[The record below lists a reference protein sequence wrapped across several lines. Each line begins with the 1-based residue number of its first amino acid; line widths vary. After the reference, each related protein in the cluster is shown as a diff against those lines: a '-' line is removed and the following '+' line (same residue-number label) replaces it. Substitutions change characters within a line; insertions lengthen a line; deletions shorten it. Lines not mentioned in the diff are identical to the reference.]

1 MKVLTTISGLILL
14 FTINFTF
21 SQNKI
26 ETYKDS
32 VKSLLYNNP
41 TKAKYYCHKLLKYA
55 KANDLVV
62 EEAKSYCFLAD
73 LSGALAQKDS
83 AFYYFDKAIQKA
95 NSNDNERLEMVFKI
109 NKANYLFNEF
119 DFQEALTLYEECTIL
134 SKKLNDISAYNYI
147 SIKKGSIAYELE
159 RYQEALKI
167 YKENLSKKGFDN
179 VSKLDIKLGLVK
191 TYINLNKQDSAYVF
205 IKSGI
210 AESQKNNLKEHEIH
224 FLAQLGLIYIDKKEF
239 SKAKFTF
246 DKALVIAQKIES
258 KNLITEI
265 NIRISKLY
273 SLQKDYNKAIT
284 LLKSIIKDESHSN
297 IPAENL
303 SEIYYLLAENYKS
316 IENYSESNFYY
327 GQFIEKSKKIGEK
340 KIEAIDHLHKIDINE
355 SKERETEQE
364 NQKWILLGSTSFLIL
379 LFIGFYIKRRKE
391 GIQNQVKFEEL
402 LLKIQNFE
410 NQNTKSSDEIQQ
422 NSTLINT
429 DESTK
434 PSELEE
440 EFESELIQNSIVTI
454 NTANDEALH
463 DEIHDETLHEDN
475 SGDIGDIEETNN
487 TNFIIK
493 DATRTE
499 ILDKLIKLE
508 EKRLFLKQDFTLHNV
523 AKRLKTNTAY
533 LSKIV
538 NSELDKNFSSYV
550 NELRINYIVIELKN
564 NAKLRSYS
572 INAIAEEI
580 GYKSP
585 ESFTKYFKIATG
597 ISPSIYIKKI
607 NQMKES
613 ENS

>member
-1 MKVLTTISGLILL
+1 MNVLNKMCSLILF

-21 SQNKI
+21 SQSKI

-32 VKSLLYNNP
+32 VQSLLYNNP
-41 TKAKYYCHKLLKYA
+41 SKAKYYCYKLLKYA

-62 EEAKSYCFLAD
+62 EEAKTYCFLAD
-73 LSGALAQKDS
+73 LSGALTQKDS

-95 NSNDNERLEMVFKI
+95 NAIDNEKLEMVFKI

-119 DFQEALTLYEECTIL
+119 DFQEALTLYEECVIL
-134 SKKLNDISAYNYI
+134 SKKLNDINAYNYI

-210 AESQKNNLKEHEIH
+210 EESRKSNLKEHEIH
-224 FLAQLGLIYIDKKEF
+224 FLAQLGLIYIDKKDF
-239 SKAKFTF
+239 QNAKITF
-246 DKALVIAQKIES
+246 EKALIIAQEIES
-258 KNLITEI
+258 NNLITEI

-273 SLQKDYNKAIT
+273 SLQKDYDKAIT
-284 LLKSIIKDESHSN
+284 LLQSIIKDKTKKD
-297 IPAENL
+297 IPAESL
-303 SEIYYLLAENYKS
+303 SEIYYLLAENYKF
-316 IENYSESNFYY
+316 IENYSESNYYY

-340 KIEAIDHLHKIDINE
+340 RIEAIDHLHKIDISE
-355 SKERETEQE
+355 SKERETEQK
-364 NQKWILLGSTSFLIL
+364 NQKWILLGVTSFLIL

-410 NQNTKSSDEIQQ
+410 NQNTKAINEIQHNNTAI
-422 NSTLINT
+422 NSNERT
-429 DESTK
+429 ESEAFEE
-434 PSELEE
+434 ELET
-440 EFESELIQNSIVTI
+440 ELISNSIVTI
-454 NTANDEALH
+454 DDSVNDEVTA
-463 DEIHDETLHEDN
+463 ENIETN
-475 SGDIGDIEETNN
+475 IEEAINN
-487 TNFIIK
+487 NFIIK
-493 DATRTE
+493 DTTRTE

-508 EKRLFLKQDFTLHNV
+508 EKKLFLRQDFTLHNV

-550 NELRINYIVIELKN
+550 NELRINYIIIELKN

-585 ESFTKYFKIATG
+585 ESFTKYFKVATG

-607 NQMKES
+607 NQMKEI

>member
-1 MKVLTTISGLILL
+1 MCSLILF

-21 SQNKI
+21 SQSKI

-32 VKSLLYNNP
+32 VQSLLYNNP
-41 TKAKYYCHKLLKYA
+41 SKAKYYCYKLLKYA

-62 EEAKSYCFLAD
+62 EEAKTYCFLAD
-73 LSGALAQKDS
+73 LSGALTQKDS

-95 NSNDNERLEMVFKI
+95 NAIDNEKLEMVFKI

-119 DFQEALTLYEECTIL
+119 DFQEALTLYEECVIL
-134 SKKLNDISAYNYI
+134 SKKLNDINAYNYI

-210 AESQKNNLKEHEIH
+210 EESRKSNLKEHEIH
-224 FLAQLGLIYIDKKEF
+224 FLAQLGLIYIDKKDF
-239 SKAKFTF
+239 QNAKITF
-246 DKALVIAQKIES
+246 EKALIIAQEIES
-258 KNLITEI
+258 NNLITEI

-273 SLQKDYNKAIT
+273 SLQKDYDKAIT
-284 LLKSIIKDESHSN
+284 LLQSIIKDKTKKD
-297 IPAENL
+297 IPAESL
-303 SEIYYLLAENYKS
+303 SEIYYLLAENYKF
-316 IENYSESNFYY
+316 IENYSESNYYY

-340 KIEAIDHLHKIDINE
+340 RIEAIDHLHKIDISE
-355 SKERETEQE
+355 SKERETEQK
-364 NQKWILLGSTSFLIL
+364 NQKWILLGVTSFLIL

-410 NQNTKSSDEIQQ
+410 NQNTKAINEIQHNNTAI
-422 NSTLINT
+422 NSNERT
-429 DESTK
+429 ESEAFEE
-434 PSELEE
+434 ELET
-440 EFESELIQNSIVTI
+440 ELISNSIVTI
-454 NTANDEALH
+454 DDSVNDEVTA
-463 DEIHDETLHEDN
+463 ENIETN
-475 SGDIGDIEETNN
+475 IEEAINN
-487 TNFIIK
+487 NFIIK
-493 DATRTE
+493 DTTRTE

-508 EKRLFLKQDFTLHNV
+508 EKKLFLRQDFTLHNV

-550 NELRINYIVIELKN
+550 NELRINYIIIELKN

-585 ESFTKYFKIATG
+585 ESFTKYFKVATG

-607 NQMKES
+607 NQMKEI

>member
-1 MKVLTTISGLILL
+1 MNVISKIYTLVVL

-41 TKAKYYCHKLLKYA
+41 TKAKYYCHKVLKYA

-73 LSGALAQKDS
+73 LSGALTQKDS

-95 NSNDNERLEMVFKI
+95 DAIDNQKLEMVFKI

-119 DFQEALTLYEECTIL
+119 DFQEALTLYEECVTL
-134 SKKLNDISAYNYI
+134 SKKLNDTDAYNYI

-167 YKENLSKKGFDN
+167 YKENLSKKGFNN

-210 AESQKNNLKEHEIH
+210 EESRKNHLKEHEIH
-224 FLAQLGLIYIDKKEF
+224 FLEQLGLIYIDKKDF
-239 SKAKFTF
+239 SNAKITF
-246 DKALVIAQKIES
+246 ENALKIAEEIDS
-258 KNLITEI
+258 NNLITEI

-273 SLQKDYNKAIT
+273 SLQKEYDKAID
-284 LLKSIIKDESHSN
+284 LLKSIIKNEAPSN
-297 IPAENL
+297 IPVEKL

-316 IENYSESNFYY
+316 IENYSESNYY
-327 GQFIEKSKKIGEK
+327 YSQFIDKSKKIGEK
-340 KIEAIDHLHKIDINE
+340 RIEAIDHLHKIDINE
-355 SKERETEQE
+355 SKERETEQK
-364 NQKWILLGSTSFLIL
+364 NQKWILLGITGFLIL
-379 LFIGFYIKRRKE
+379 LFIGFFIKRRKE
-391 GIQNQVKFEEL
+391 SIQNQVKFEEL

-410 NQNTKSSDEIQQ
+410 NQKSSEETAVTAHNAETVDTFI
-422 NSTLINT
+422 
-429 DESTK
+429 DK
-434 PSELEE
+434 KDE
-440 EFESELIQNSIVTI
+440 EFETELISNSIVTI
-454 NTANDEALH
+454 NSPSDGSSTE
-463 DEIHDETLHEDN
+463 EDHIDA
-475 SGDIGDIEETNN
+475 DIESENIDIEETANS
-487 TNFIIK
+487 NFIIK
-493 DATRTE
+493 DETRTE

-508 EKRLFLKQDFTLHNV
+508 EKKLFLRQDFTLHNV

-550 NELRINYIVIELKN
+550 NELRINFIIIELKN
-564 NAKLRSYS
+564 NVKLRSYS

-607 NQMKES
+607 NQMKEN
-613 ENS
+613 ENK

>member
-1 MKVLTTISGLILL
+1 MCSLILF

-21 SQNKI
+21 SQSKI

-32 VKSLLYNNP
+32 VQSLLYNNP
-41 TKAKYYCHKLLKYA
+41 SKAKYYCYKLLKYA

-62 EEAKSYCFLAD
+62 EEAKTYCFLAD
-73 LSGALAQKDS
+73 LSGALTQKDS

-95 NSNDNERLEMVFKI
+95 NAIDNEKLEMVFKI

-119 DFQEALTLYEECTIL
+119 DFQEALTLYEECVIL
-134 SKKLNDISAYNYI
+134 SKKLNDINAYNYI

-210 AESQKNNLKEHEIH
+210 EESRKSNLKEHEIH
-224 FLAQLGLIYIDKKEF
+224 FLAQLGLIYIDKKDF
-239 SKAKFTF
+239 QNAKITLE
-246 DKALVIAQKIES
+246 KALIIAQEIES
-258 KNLITEI
+258 NNLITEI

-273 SLQKDYNKAIT
+273 SLQKDYDKAIT
-284 LLKSIIKDESHSN
+284 LLQSIIKDKTKKD
-297 IPAENL
+297 IPAESL
-303 SEIYYLLAENYKS
+303 SEIYYLLAENYKF
-316 IENYSESNFYY
+316 IENYSESNYYY

-340 KIEAIDHLHKIDINE
+340 RIEAIDHLHKIDISE
-355 SKERETEQE
+355 SKERETEQK
-364 NQKWILLGSTSFLIL
+364 NQKWILLGVTSFLIL

-410 NQNTKSSDEIQQ
+410 NQNTKAINEIQHNNTAI
-422 NSTLINT
+422 NSN
-429 DESTK
+429 ERTK
-434 PSELEE
+434 SEAFEEELET
-440 EFESELIQNSIVTI
+440 ELISNSIVTI
-454 NTANDEALH
+454 DDSVNDEVTA
-463 DEIHDETLHEDN
+463 ENIETN
-475 SGDIGDIEETNN
+475 IEEAINN
-487 TNFIIK
+487 NFIIK
-493 DATRTE
+493 DTTRTE

-508 EKRLFLKQDFTLHNV
+508 EKKLFLRQDFTLHNV

-550 NELRINYIVIELKN
+550 NELRINYIIIELKN

-585 ESFTKYFKIATG
+585 ESFTKYFKVATG

-607 NQMKES
+607 NQMKEI

>member
-1 MKVLTTISGLILL
+1 MNMNVLNKMCSLILF

-21 SQNKI
+21 SQSKI

-32 VKSLLYNNP
+32 VQSLLYNNP
-41 TKAKYYCHKLLKYA
+41 SKAKYYCYKLLKYA

-62 EEAKSYCFLAD
+62 EEAKTYCFLAD
-73 LSGALAQKDS
+73 LSGALTQKDS

-95 NSNDNERLEMVFKI
+95 NAIDNEKLEMVFKI

-119 DFQEALTLYEECTIL
+119 DFQEALTLYEECVIL
-134 SKKLNDISAYNYI
+134 SKKLNDINAYNYI

-210 AESQKNNLKEHEIH
+210 EESRKSNLKEHEIH
-224 FLAQLGLIYIDKKEF
+224 FLAQLGLIYIDKKDF
-239 SKAKFTF
+239 QNAKITF
-246 DKALVIAQKIES
+246 EKALIIAQEIES
-258 KNLITEI
+258 NNLITEI

-284 LLKSIIKDESHSN
+284 LLQSIIKDKTKKD
-297 IPAENL
+297 IPAESL
-303 SEIYYLLAENYKS
+303 SEIYYLLAENYKF
-316 IENYSESNFYY
+316 IENYSESNYYY

-340 KIEAIDHLHKIDINE
+340 RIEAIDHLHKIDISE
-355 SKERETEQE
+355 SKERETEQK
-364 NQKWILLGSTSFLIL
+364 NQKWILLGVTSFLIL

-410 NQNTKSSDEIQQ
+410 NQNTKAINEIQHNNTAI
-422 NSTLINT
+422 NSNERT
-429 DESTK
+429 ESEAFEE
-434 PSELEE
+434 ELET
-440 EFESELIQNSIVTI
+440 ELISNSIVTI
-454 NTANDEALH
+454 DDSVNDEVTA
-463 DEIHDETLHEDN
+463 ENIETN
-475 SGDIGDIEETNN
+475 IEEAINN
-487 TNFIIK
+487 NFIIK
-493 DATRTE
+493 DTTRTE

-508 EKRLFLKQDFTLHNV
+508 EKKLFLRQDFTLHNV

-550 NELRINYIVIELKN
+550 NELRINYIIIELKN

-585 ESFTKYFKIATG
+585 ESFTKYFKVATG

-607 NQMKES
+607 NQMKEI

>member
-1 MKVLTTISGLILL
+1 MNVISKIYTLVVL

-41 TKAKYYCHKLLKYA
+41 TKAKYYCHKVLKYA

-73 LSGALAQKDS
+73 LSGALTQKDS

-95 NSNDNERLEMVFKI
+95 DAIDNQKLEMVFKI

-119 DFQEALTLYEECTIL
+119 DFQEALTLYEECVTL
-134 SKKLNDISAYNYI
+134 SKKLNDTDAYNYI

-167 YKENLSKKGFDN
+167 YKENLSKKGFNN

-210 AESQKNNLKEHEIH
+210 EESRKNHLKEHEIH
-224 FLAQLGLIYIDKKEF
+224 FLEQLGLIYIDKKDF
-239 SKAKFTF
+239 SNAKITF
-246 DKALVIAQKIES
+246 ENALKIAEEIDS
-258 KNLITEI
+258 NNLITEI

-273 SLQKDYNKAIT
+273 SLQKEYDKAID
-284 LLKSIIKDESHSN
+284 LLKSIIKNEAPSN
-297 IPAENL
+297 IPVEKL

-316 IENYSESNFYY
+316 IENYSESNYY
-327 GQFIEKSKKIGEK
+327 YSQFIDKSKKIGEK
-340 KIEAIDHLHKIDINE
+340 RIEAIDHLHKIDINE
-355 SKERETEQE
+355 SKERETEQK
-364 NQKWILLGSTSFLIL
+364 NQKWILLGITGFLIL
-379 LFIGFYIKRRKE
+379 LFIGFFIKRRKE
-391 GIQNQVKFEEL
+391 SIQNQVKFEEL

-410 NQNTKSSDEIQQ
+410 NQKF
-422 NSTLINT
+422 
-429 DESTK
+429 
-434 PSELEE
+434 SEETAVTAHNAETVDTFIDKKDE
-440 EFESELIQNSIVTI
+440 EFETELISNSIVTI
-454 NTANDEALH
+454 NSPSDGSSTE
-463 DEIHDETLHEDN
+463 EDHIDA
-475 SGDIGDIEETNN
+475 DIESENIDIEETANS
-487 TNFIIK
+487 NFIIK
-493 DATRTE
+493 DETRTE

-508 EKRLFLKQDFTLHNV
+508 EKKLFLRQDFTLHNV

-550 NELRINYIVIELKN
+550 NELRINFIIIELKN
-564 NAKLRSYS
+564 NVKLRSYS

-607 NQMKES
+607 NQMKEN
-613 ENS
+613 ENK

>member
-1 MKVLTTISGLILL
+1 MNMNALNKMCSLILF

-21 SQNKI
+21 SQSKI

-32 VKSLLYNNP
+32 VQSLIYNNP
-41 TKAKYYCHKLLKYA
+41 SKAKYYCYKLLKYA

-62 EEAKSYCFLAD
+62 EEAKTYCFLAD
-73 LSGALAQKDS
+73 LSGALTQKDS

-95 NSNDNERLEMVFKI
+95 NAIDNEKLEMVFKI

-119 DFQEALTLYEECTIL
+119 DFQEALTLYEECVIL
-134 SKKLNDISAYNYI
+134 SKKLNDINAYNYI

-210 AESQKNNLKEHEIH
+210 EESRKSNLKEHEIH
-224 FLAQLGLIYIDKKEF
+224 FLAQLGLIYIDKKDF
-239 SKAKFTF
+239 QNAKITF
-246 DKALVIAQKIES
+246 EKALIIAQEIES
-258 KNLITEI
+258 NNLITEI

-273 SLQKDYNKAIT
+273 SLQKDYDKAIT
-284 LLKSIIKDESHSN
+284 LLQSIIKDETKKD
-297 IPAENL
+297 IPAESL
-303 SEIYYLLAENYKS
+303 SEIYYLLAENYKF
-316 IENYSESNFYY
+316 IENYSESNYYY

-340 KIEAIDHLHKIDINE
+340 RIEAIDHLHKIDITE
-355 SKERETEQE
+355 SLERETEQK
-364 NQKWILLGSTSFLIL
+364 NQKWILLGVTSFLLL
-379 LFIGFYIKRRKE
+379 LFIGFFIRRRKE

-410 NQNTKSSDEIQQ
+410 NQNAKATNEIQHNNTAI
-422 NSTLINT
+422 NSNERT
-429 DESTK
+429 ES
-434 PSELEE
+434 EAFEE
-440 EFESELIQNSIVTI
+440 ESETELISNSIVTI
-454 NTANDEALH
+454 DDSVNDEVIA
-463 DEIHDETLHEDN
+463 ENIETN
-475 SGDIGDIEETNN
+475 IEEAINN
-487 TNFIIK
+487 NFIIK
-493 DATRTE
+493 DTTRAE

-508 EKRLFLKQDFTLHNV
+508 EKKLFLRQDFTLHNV

-550 NELRINYIVIELKN
+550 NELRINYIIIELKN

-585 ESFTKYFKIATG
+585 ESFTKYFKVATG

>member
-1 MKVLTTISGLILL
+1 MNVLNKMCSLILF

-21 SQNKI
+21 SQSKI

-32 VKSLLYNNP
+32 VQSLLYNNP
-41 TKAKYYCHKLLKYA
+41 SKAKYYCYKLLKYA

-62 EEAKSYCFLAD
+62 EEAKTYCFLAD
-73 LSGALAQKDS
+73 LSGALTQKDS

-95 NSNDNERLEMVFKI
+95 NAIDNEKLEMVFKI

-119 DFQEALTLYEECTIL
+119 DFQEALTLYEECVIL
-134 SKKLNDISAYNYI
+134 SKKLNDINAYNYI

-210 AESQKNNLKEHEIH
+210 EESRKSNLKEHEIH
-224 FLAQLGLIYIDKKEF
+224 FLAQLGLIYIDKKDF
-239 SKAKFTF
+239 QNAKITF
-246 DKALVIAQKIES
+246 EKALIIAQEIES
-258 KNLITEI
+258 NNLITEI

-273 SLQKDYNKAIT
+273 SLQKDYDKAIT
-284 LLKSIIKDESHSN
+284 LLQSIIKDKTKKD
-297 IPAENL
+297 IPAESL
-303 SEIYYLLAENYKS
+303 SEIYYLLAENYKF
-316 IENYSESNFYY
+316 IENYSESNYYY

-340 KIEAIDHLHKIDINE
+340 RIEAIDHLHKIDISE
-355 SKERETEQE
+355 SKERETEQK
-364 NQKWILLGSTSFLIL
+364 NQKWILLGVTSFLIL

-410 NQNTKSSDEIQQ
+410 NQNTKAINEIQHNNTAI
-422 NSTLINT
+422 NSNERN
-429 DESTK
+429 ESK
-434 PSELEE
+434 AFEEELET
-440 EFESELIQNSIVTI
+440 ELISNSIVTI
-454 NTANDEALH
+454 DDSVNDEVTA
-463 DEIHDETLHEDN
+463 ENIETN
-475 SGDIGDIEETNN
+475 IEEAINN
-487 TNFIIK
+487 NFIIK
-493 DATRTE
+493 DTTRTE

-508 EKRLFLKQDFTLHNV
+508 EKKLFLRQDFTLHNV

-550 NELRINYIVIELKN
+550 NELRINYIIIELKN

-585 ESFTKYFKIATG
+585 ESFTKYFKVATG

-607 NQMKES
+607 NQMKEI

>member
-1 MKVLTTISGLILL
+1 MNVISKIYTLVVL

-41 TKAKYYCHKLLKYA
+41 TKAKYYCHKVLKYA

-73 LSGALAQKDS
+73 LSGALTQKDS

-95 NSNDNERLEMVFKI
+95 DAIDNQKLEMVFKI

-119 DFQEALTLYEECTIL
+119 DFQEALTLYEECVTL
-134 SKKLNDISAYNYI
+134 SKKLNDTDAYNYI

-167 YKENLSKKGFDN
+167 YKENLSKKGFNN

-210 AESQKNNLKEHEIH
+210 EESRKNHLKEHEIH
-224 FLAQLGLIYIDKKEF
+224 FLEQLGLIYIDKKDF
-239 SKAKFTF
+239 SNAKITF
-246 DKALVIAQKIES
+246 ENALKIAEEIDS
-258 KNLITEI
+258 NNLITEI

-273 SLQKDYNKAIT
+273 SLQKEYDKAID
-284 LLKSIIKDESHSN
+284 LLKSIIKNEAPSN
-297 IPAENL
+297 IPVEKL

-316 IENYSESNFYY
+316 IENYSESNYY
-327 GQFIEKSKKIGEK
+327 YSQFIDKSKKIGEK
-340 KIEAIDHLHKIDINE
+340 RIEAIDHLHKIDINE
-355 SKERETEQE
+355 SKERETEQK
-364 NQKWILLGSTSFLIL
+364 NQKWILLGITGFLIL
-379 LFIGFYIKRRKE
+379 LFIGFFIKRRKE
-391 GIQNQVKFEEL
+391 SIQNQVKFEEL

-410 NQNTKSSDEIQQ
+410 NQKF
-422 NSTLINT
+422 
-429 DESTK
+429 
-434 PSELEE
+434 SEEKAVTAHNAETVDTFIDKKDE
-440 EFESELIQNSIVTI
+440 EFETELISNSIVTI
-454 NTANDEALH
+454 NSPSDGSSTE
-463 DEIHDETLHEDN
+463 EDHIDA
-475 SGDIGDIEETNN
+475 DIESENIDIEETANS
-487 TNFIIK
+487 NFIIK
-493 DATRTE
+493 DETRTE

-508 EKRLFLKQDFTLHNV
+508 EKKLFLRQDFTLHNV

-550 NELRINYIVIELKN
+550 NELRINFIIIELKN
-564 NAKLRSYS
+564 NVKLRSYS

-607 NQMKES
+607 NQMKEN
-613 ENS
+613 ENK

>member
-1 MKVLTTISGLILL
+1 MNMNVLNKMCSLILF

-21 SQNKI
+21 SQSKI

-32 VKSLLYNNP
+32 VQSLLYNNP
-41 TKAKYYCHKLLKYA
+41 SKAKYYCYKLLKYA

-62 EEAKSYCFLAD
+62 EEAKTYCFLAD
-73 LSGALAQKDS
+73 LSGALTQKDS

-95 NSNDNERLEMVFKI
+95 NAIDNEKLEMVFKI

-119 DFQEALTLYEECTIL
+119 DFQEALTLYEECVIL
-134 SKKLNDISAYNYI
+134 SKKLNDINAYNYI

-210 AESQKNNLKEHEIH
+210 EESRKSNLKEHEIH
-224 FLAQLGLIYIDKKEF
+224 FLAQLGLIYIDKKDF
-239 SKAKFTF
+239 QNAKITF
-246 DKALVIAQKIES
+246 EKALIIAQEIES
-258 KNLITEI
+258 NNLITEI

-273 SLQKDYNKAIT
+273 SLQKDYDKAIT
-284 LLKSIIKDESHSN
+284 LLQSIIKDKTKKD
-297 IPAENL
+297 IPAESL
-303 SEIYYLLAENYKS
+303 SEIYYLLAENYKF
-316 IENYSESNFYY
+316 IENYSESNYYY

-340 KIEAIDHLHKIDINE
+340 RIEAIDHLHKIDISE
-355 SKERETEQE
+355 SKERETEQK
-364 NQKWILLGSTSFLIL
+364 NQKWILLGVTSFLIL

-410 NQNTKSSDEIQQ
+410 NQNTKAINEIQHNNTAI
-422 NSTLINT
+422 NSNERN
-429 DESTK
+429 ESK
-434 PSELEE
+434 AFEEELET
-440 EFESELIQNSIVTI
+440 ELISNSIVTI
-454 NTANDEALH
+454 DDSVNDEVTA
-463 DEIHDETLHEDN
+463 ENIETN
-475 SGDIGDIEETNN
+475 IEEAINN
-487 TNFIIK
+487 NFIIK
-493 DATRTE
+493 DTTRTE

-508 EKRLFLKQDFTLHNV
+508 EKKLFLRQDFTLHNV

-550 NELRINYIVIELKN
+550 NELRINYIIIELKN

-585 ESFTKYFKIATG
+585 ESFTKYFKVATG

-607 NQMKES
+607 NQMKEI

>member
-1 MKVLTTISGLILL
+1 MNVISKIYTLVVL

-41 TKAKYYCHKLLKYA
+41 TKAKYYCHKVLKYA

-73 LSGALAQKDS
+73 LSGALTQKDS

-95 NSNDNERLEMVFKI
+95 DAIDNQKLEMVFKI

-119 DFQEALTLYEECTIL
+119 DFQEALTLYEECVTL
-134 SKKLNDISAYNYI
+134 SKKLNDTDAYNYI

-167 YKENLSKKGFDN
+167 YKENLSKKGFNN

-210 AESQKNNLKEHEIH
+210 EESRKNHLKEHEIH
-224 FLAQLGLIYIDKKEF
+224 FLEQLGLIYIDKKDF
-239 SKAKFTF
+239 SNAKITF
-246 DKALVIAQKIES
+246 ENALKIAEEIDS
-258 KNLITEI
+258 NNLITEI

-273 SLQKDYNKAIT
+273 SLQKEYNQAID
-284 LLKSIIKDESHSN
+284 LLKSIIKNEAPSN
-297 IPAENL
+297 IPVEKL

-316 IENYSESNFYY
+316 IENYSESNYY
-327 GQFIEKSKKIGEK
+327 YSQFIDKSKKIGEK
-340 KIEAIDHLHKIDINE
+340 RIEAIDHLHKIDINE
-355 SKERETEQE
+355 SKERETEQK
-364 NQKWILLGSTSFLIL
+364 NQKWILLGITGFLIL
-379 LFIGFYIKRRKE
+379 LFIGFFIKRRKE
-391 GIQNQVKFEEL
+391 SIQNQVKFEEL

-410 NQNTKSSDEIQQ
+410 NQKSSEETAVTAHNAETVDTFI
-422 NSTLINT
+422 
-429 DESTK
+429 DK
-434 PSELEE
+434 KDE
-440 EFESELIQNSIVTI
+440 EFETELISNSIVTI
-454 NTANDEALH
+454 NSPSDGSSTE
-463 DEIHDETLHEDN
+463 EDHIDA
-475 SGDIGDIEETNN
+475 DIESENIDIEETANS
-487 TNFIIK
+487 NFIIK
-493 DATRTE
+493 DETRTE

-508 EKRLFLKQDFTLHNV
+508 EKKLFLRQDFTLHNV

-550 NELRINYIVIELKN
+550 NELRINFIIIELKN
-564 NAKLRSYS
+564 NVKLRSYS

-607 NQMKES
+607 NQMKEN
-613 ENS
+613 ENK

>member
-1 MKVLTTISGLILL
+1 MNMNVLNKMCSLILF

-21 SQNKI
+21 SQSKI

-32 VKSLLYNNP
+32 VQSLLYNNP
-41 TKAKYYCHKLLKYA
+41 SKAKYYCYKLLKYA

-62 EEAKSYCFLAD
+62 EEAKTYCFLAD
-73 LSGALAQKDS
+73 LSGALTQKDS

-95 NSNDNERLEMVFKI
+95 NAIDNEKLEMVFKI

-119 DFQEALTLYEECTIL
+119 DFQEALTLYEECVIL
-134 SKKLNDISAYNYI
+134 SKKLNDINAYNYI

-179 VSKLDIKLGLVK
+179 VRKLDIKLGLVK

-210 AESQKNNLKEHEIH
+210 EESRKSNLKEHEIH
-224 FLAQLGLIYIDKKEF
+224 FLAQLGLIYIDKKDF
-239 SKAKFTF
+239 QNAKITF
-246 DKALVIAQKIES
+246 EKALIIAQEIES
-258 KNLITEI
+258 NNLITEI

-273 SLQKDYNKAIT
+273 SLQKDYDKAIT
-284 LLKSIIKDESHSN
+284 LLQSIIKDKTKKD
-297 IPAENL
+297 IPAESL
-303 SEIYYLLAENYKS
+303 SEIYYLLAENYKF
-316 IENYSESNFYY
+316 IENYSESNYYY

-340 KIEAIDHLHKIDINE
+340 RIEAIDHLHKIDISE
-355 SKERETEQE
+355 SKERETEQK
-364 NQKWILLGSTSFLIL
+364 NQKWILLGVTSFLIL

-410 NQNTKSSDEIQQ
+410 NQNTKAINEIQHNNTAI
-422 NSTLINT
+422 NSNERT
-429 DESTK
+429 ESEAFEE
-434 PSELEE
+434 ELET
-440 EFESELIQNSIVTI
+440 ELISNSIVTI
-454 NTANDEALH
+454 DDSVNDEVTA
-463 DEIHDETLHEDN
+463 ENIETN
-475 SGDIGDIEETNN
+475 IEEAINN
-487 TNFIIK
+487 NFIIK
-493 DATRTE
+493 DTTRTE

-508 EKRLFLKQDFTLHNV
+508 EKKLFLRQDFTLHNV

-550 NELRINYIVIELKN
+550 NELRINYIIIELKN

-585 ESFTKYFKIATG
+585 ESFTKYFKVATG

-607 NQMKES
+607 NQMKEI

>member
-1 MKVLTTISGLILL
+1 MNRLTKVYCLLLL
-14 FTINFTF
+14 FTINFIF

-41 TKAKYYCHKLLKYA
+41 TQAKFYCHKLLKYA
-55 KANDLVV
+55 KANDLAI

-95 NSNDNERLEMVFKI
+95 NTTNDEKLQMVFKI

-119 DFQEALTLYEECTIL
+119 DFQEALTLYEECAIL
-134 SKKLNDISAYNYI
+134 SRKLKDDNAYNYI
-147 SIKKGSIAYELE
+147 SIKKGSIAYELG

-167 YKENLSKKGFDN
+167 YKENLSKNGFDN

-191 TYINLNKQDSAYVF
+191 SYINLNKQDSAYVF

-210 AESQKNNLKEHEIH
+210 EESQKNNLKEHEIH
-224 FLAQLGLIYIDKKEF
+224 FLAQLGSIYIDKKDF
-239 SKAKFTF
+239 INAKLTF
-246 DKALVIAQKIES
+246 DKALIIAQKIQS
-258 KNLITEI
+258 SNLTTVI
-265 NIRISKLY
+265 NIKISKLY
-273 SLQKDYNKAIT
+273 SIQKDYDKAIT
-284 LLKSIIKDESHSN
+284 LLKSLIKSETQLN
-297 IPAENL
+297 MPAENL
-303 SEIYYLLAENYKS
+303 SEIYYLLAENFKS
-316 IENYSESNFYY
+316 VENFSESNYY
-327 GQFIEKSKKIGEK
+327 YSQFIEQSKKIGDK
-340 KIEAIDHLHKIDINE
+340 KIEAIDHLHKIDITE
-355 SKERETEQE
+355 SKERETVQE
-364 NQKWILLGSTSFLIL
+364 NQKWILFGSTSFLTL
-379 LFIGFYIKRRKE
+379 LFIGFYIKRKKE

-402 LLKIQNFE
+402 LLKIKDFESQNPK
-410 NQNTKSSDEIQQ
+410 NSNEIQQ
-422 NSTLINT
+422 TNISLNKT
-429 DESTK
+429 DIKEE
-434 PSELEE
+434 PDEE
-440 EFESELIQNSIVTI
+440 EKESDIELIHNSIVTI
-454 NTANDEALH
+454 DTTLQEELSSEDLSIDDAIEAE
-463 DEIHDETLHEDN
+463 EI
-475 SGDIGDIEETNN
+475 TNP
-487 TNFIIK
+487 NFIIK
-493 DATRTE
+493 DETRTE

-508 EKRLFLKQDFTLHNV
+508 EKKLFLKQDFTLHNV
-523 AKRLKTNTAY
+523 AKKLKTNTAY

-613 ENS
+613 EKN

>member
-1 MKVLTTISGLILL
+1 MNRLTKVYCLL
-14 FTINFTF
+14 LLLTINFIF

-41 TKAKYYCHKLLKYA
+41 TQAKYYCHKLLKYA
-55 KANDLVV
+55 KANDLAI

-95 NSNDNERLEMVFKI
+95 TATNDEKLQMVFKI

-119 DFQEALTLYEECTIL
+119 DFQEALTLYEECSIL
-134 SKKLNDISAYNYI
+134 SRKLKDDNAYNYI
-147 SIKKGSIAYELE
+147 SIKKGSIAYELG

-167 YKENLSKKGFDN
+167 YKENLSKTGFDN

-191 TYINLNKQDSAYVF
+191 SYINLNKQDSAYVF

-210 AESQKNNLKEHEIH
+210 EESQKNNLKEHEIH
-224 FLAQLGLIYIDKKEF
+224 FLAQLGSIYIDRKDF
-239 SKAKFTF
+239 INAKLTF
-246 DKALVIAQKIES
+246 DKALIIAQKIQS
-258 KNLITEI
+258 SNLTTVI
-265 NIRISKLY
+265 NIKISKLY
-273 SLQKDYNKAIT
+273 SIQKNYDKAIT
-284 LLKSIIKDESHSN
+284 LLKSLIQNETQAN

-316 IENYSESNFYY
+316 IENFSESNYY
-327 GQFIEKSKKIGEK
+327 YSQFIEQSKKIGDK
-340 KIEAIDHLHKIDINE
+340 KIEAIDHLHKIDITE
-355 SKERETEQE
+355 SKERETVQE
-364 NQKWILLGSTSFLIL
+364 NQKWVLFGSTSLLTL
-379 LFIGFYIKRRKE
+379 LFIGFYIKRKKE

-402 LLKIQNFE
+402 LLKIKDFESQNPK
-410 NQNTKSSDEIQQ
+410 NSNEIQL
-422 NSTLINT
+422 NNIPLN
-429 DESTK
+429 K
-434 PSELEE
+434 SEIKEE
-440 EFESELIQNSIVTI
+440 PDQAEKEFDTELIHNSIVTI
-454 NTANDEALH
+454 DSV
-463 DEIHDETLHEDN
+463 LHEELSSEDL
-475 SGDIGDIEETNN
+475 SIDDTIEAEEITNP
-487 TNFIIK
+487 NFIIK
-493 DATRTE
+493 DETRTE

-508 EKRLFLKQDFTLHNV
+508 EKKLFLKQDFTLHNV
-523 AKRLKTNTAY
+523 AKKLKTNTAY

-550 NELRINYIVIELKN
+550 NELRINYIIIELKN

-613 ENS
+613 EKL

>member
-1 MKVLTTISGLILL
+1 MNALIKMAGLILL
-14 FTINFTF
+14 FTVNFAF

-32 VKSLLYNNP
+32 VKTLLYNNP
-41 TKAKYYCHKLLKYA
+41 SKAKYYCHKVLKYA

-73 LSGALAQKDS
+73 LSGALTQKDS

-95 NSNDNERLEMVFKI
+95 DAIDNEKLEMVFKI

-119 DFQEALTLYEECTIL
+119 DFQEALTLYEECATL
-134 SKKLNDISAYNYI
+134 SNKLNDIAAYNYI

-167 YKENLSKKGFDN
+167 YKENLSKKGFDK

-210 AESQKNNLKEHEIH
+210 EESKKNNLKEHEIH
-224 FLAQLGLIYIDKKEF
+224 FLAQLGLIYIDKKDF
-239 SKAKFTF
+239 LNAKLTF
-246 DKALVIAQKIES
+246 DKALIIAQKIES
-258 KNLITEI
+258 NNLITEI

-273 SLQKDYNKAIT
+273 SLQKDYNKAIS
-284 LLKSIIKDESHSN
+284 LLKSIIENDKESK

-316 IENYSESNFYY
+316 IENYSESNYYY

-340 KIEAIDHLHKIDINE
+340 RIEAIDHLHKIDINE
-355 SKERETEQE
+355 SKGRETEQE
-364 NQKWILLGSTSFLIL
+364 NQKWILFGSTSFLIV

-391 GIQNQVKFEEL
+391 EIQNQVKFEDL
-402 LLKIQNFE
+402 LFKIKNFE
-410 NQNTKSSDEIQQ
+410 NQNQKNAEEIQLNNISANNEIIEPEQ
-422 NSTLINT
+422 IA
-429 DESTK
+429 
-434 PSELEE
+434 
-440 EFESELIQNSIVTI
+440 EFEPELILNSIVTI
-454 NTANDEALH
+454 NTPLNDELII
-463 DEIHDETLHEDN
+463 EN
-475 SGDIGDIEETNN
+475 GDVDIEEIIN

-493 DATRTE
+493 DETRTE

-508 EKRLFLKQDFTLHNV
+508 EKKLFLKQDFTLHNV

-550 NELRINYIVIELKN
+550 NELRINYIIIELKN

-572 INAIAEEI
+572 INAIGEEI

-613 ENS
+613 ENK

>member
-1 MKVLTTISGLILL
+1 MNILNKMYILVLL
-14 FTINFTF
+14 FSINLGF

-32 VKSLLYNNP
+32 VQSLLYNNP
-41 TKAKYYCHKLLKYA
+41 SKAKYYCYKLLKYA
-55 KANDLVV
+55 KANDLVI
-62 EEAKSYCFLAD
+62 EEAKTYCFLAD
-73 LSGALAQKDS
+73 LSGALTQKDS

-95 NSNDNERLEMVFKI
+95 NAIDNEKLEMVFKI

-119 DFQEALTLYEECTIL
+119 DFQEALTLYEECVIL
-134 SKKLNDISAYNYI
+134 SKKLNDNNAYNYI

-167 YKENLSKKGFDN
+167 YKENLSKKGIDD

-210 AESQKNNLKEHEIH
+210 QESQKNNLKEHEIH
-224 FLAQLGLIYIDKKEF
+224 FLAQLGLIYIDKKDFEN
-239 SKAKFTF
+239 AKLTL

-258 KNLITEI
+258 NNLINEI

-284 LLKSIIKDESHSN
+284 LLKSIIQTEKQINN

-303 SEIYYLLAENYKS
+303 SEIYYLLAENYKF
-316 IENYSESNFYY
+316 IENYSESNYYY

-340 KIEAIDHLHKIDINE
+340 RIEAIDHLHKIDITE
-355 SKERETEQE
+355 SLERETEQK
-364 NQKWILLGSTSFLIL
+364 NQKWILLGVTSFLLL
-379 LFIGFYIKRRKE
+379 LFIAFFIRRRKE
-391 GIQNQVKFEEL
+391 SIQNQVKFEEL

-410 NQNTKSSDEIQQ
+410 NQNVKIAEETQHNNISA
-422 NSTLINT
+422 
-429 DESTK
+429 DES
-434 PSELEE
+434 SESLIFEE
-440 EFESELIQNSIVTI
+440 EPEPELIQNSIVTI
-454 NTANDEALH
+454 NTSANDEIIA
-463 DEIHDETLHEDN
+463 
-475 SGDIGDIEETNN
+475 DIESNDIESDVEEAVNS
-487 TNFIIK
+487 NFIIK
-493 DATRTE
+493 DETRTE

-508 EKRLFLKQDFTLHNV
+508 EKKLFLRQDFTLHNV

-550 NELRINYIVIELKN
+550 NELRINYIIIELKN

-572 INAIAEEI
+572 INAIGEEI

-585 ESFTKYFKIATG
+585 ESFTKYFKVATG

>member
-1 MKVLTTISGLILL
+1 MCSLILF

-21 SQNKI
+21 SQSKI

-32 VKSLLYNNP
+32 VQSLLYNNP
-41 TKAKYYCHKLLKYA
+41 SKAKYYCYKLLKYA

-62 EEAKSYCFLAD
+62 EEAKTYCFLAD
-73 LSGALAQKDS
+73 LSGALTQKDS

-95 NSNDNERLEMVFKI
+95 NAIDNEKLEMVFKI

-119 DFQEALTLYEECTIL
+119 DFQEALTLYEECVIL
-134 SKKLNDISAYNYI
+134 SKKLNDINAYNYI

-210 AESQKNNLKEHEIH
+210 EESRKSNLKEHEIH
-224 FLAQLGLIYIDKKEF
+224 FLAQLGLIYIDKKDF
-239 SKAKFTF
+239 QNAKITF
-246 DKALVIAQKIES
+246 EKALIIAQEIES
-258 KNLITEI
+258 NNLITEI

-273 SLQKDYNKAIT
+273 SLQKDYDKAIT
-284 LLKSIIKDESHSN
+284 LLQSIIKDKTKKD
-297 IPAENL
+297 IPAESL
-303 SEIYYLLAENYKS
+303 SEIYYLLAENYKF
-316 IENYSESNFYY
+316 IENYSESNYYY

-340 KIEAIDHLHKIDINE
+340 RIEAIDHLHKIDISE
-355 SKERETEQE
+355 SKERETEQK
-364 NQKWILLGSTSFLIL
+364 NQKWILLGVTSFLIL

-410 NQNTKSSDEIQQ
+410 NQNTKAINEIQHNNTAI
-422 NSTLINT
+422 NSN
-429 DESTK
+429 ERTK
-434 PSELEE
+434 SEAFEEELET
-440 EFESELIQNSIVTI
+440 ELISNSIVTI
-454 NTANDEALH
+454 DDSVNDEVTA
-463 DEIHDETLHEDN
+463 ENIETN
-475 SGDIGDIEETNN
+475 IEEAINN
-487 TNFIIK
+487 NFIIK
-493 DATRTE
+493 DTTRTE

-508 EKRLFLKQDFTLHNV
+508 EKKLFLRQDFTLHNV

-550 NELRINYIVIELKN
+550 NELRINYIIIELKN

-585 ESFTKYFKIATG
+585 ESFTKYFKVATG

-607 NQMKES
+607 NQMKEI

>member
-1 MKVLTTISGLILL
+1 MNMNVLNKMCSLILF

-21 SQNKI
+21 SQSKI

-32 VKSLLYNNP
+32 VQSLLYNNP
-41 TKAKYYCHKLLKYA
+41 SKAKYYCYKLLKYA

-62 EEAKSYCFLAD
+62 EEAKTYCFLAD
-73 LSGALAQKDS
+73 LSGALTQKDS

-95 NSNDNERLEMVFKI
+95 NAIDNEKLEMVFKI

-119 DFQEALTLYEECTIL
+119 DFQEALTLYEECVIL
-134 SKKLNDISAYNYI
+134 SKKLNDINAYNYI

-210 AESQKNNLKEHEIH
+210 EESRKSNLKEHEIH
-224 FLAQLGLIYIDKKEF
+224 FLAQLGLIYIDKKDF
-239 SKAKFTF
+239 QNAKITF
-246 DKALVIAQKIES
+246 EKALIIAQEIES
-258 KNLITEI
+258 NNLITEI

-273 SLQKDYNKAIT
+273 SLQKDYDKAIT
-284 LLKSIIKDESHSN
+284 LLQSIIKDKTKKD
-297 IPAENL
+297 IPAESL
-303 SEIYYLLAENYKS
+303 SEIYYLLAENYKF
-316 IENYSESNFYY
+316 IENYSESNYYY

-340 KIEAIDHLHKIDINE
+340 RIEAIDHLHKIDISE
-355 SKERETEQE
+355 SKERETEQK
-364 NQKWILLGSTSFLIL
+364 NQKWILLGVTSFLIL

-410 NQNTKSSDEIQQ
+410 NQNTKAINEIQHNNTAI
-422 NSTLINT
+422 NSNERT
-429 DESTK
+429 ESEAFEE
-434 PSELEE
+434 ELET
-440 EFESELIQNSIVTI
+440 ELISNSIVTI
-454 NTANDEALH
+454 DDSVNDEVTA
-463 DEIHDETLHEDN
+463 ENIETN
-475 SGDIGDIEETNN
+475 IEEAINN
-487 TNFIIK
+487 NFIIK
-493 DATRTE
+493 DTTRTE

-508 EKRLFLKQDFTLHNV
+508 EKKLFLRQDFTLHNV

-550 NELRINYIVIELKN
+550 NELRINYIIIELKN

-585 ESFTKYFKIATG
+585 ESFTKYFKVATG

-607 NQMKES
+607 NQMKEI

>member
-1 MKVLTTISGLILL
+1 MNALSKMYGLILL

-32 VKSLLYNNP
+32 VKVLLYNNP
-41 TKAKYYCHKLLKYA
+41 SKAKYYCHKLLKYA

-83 AFYYFDKAIQKA
+83 AFYYFDKAIHKA
-95 NSNDNERLEMVFKI
+95 DAIDNEKLEMVFKI

-119 DFQEALTLYEECTIL
+119 DFQEALTLYEECVVL
-134 SKKLNDISAYNYI
+134 SKKLNDIDAYNYI

-210 AESQKNNLKEHEIH
+210 RESQQNNLKEHEVH
-224 FLAQLGLIYIDKKEF
+224 FLAQLGLIYIDKKDF
-239 SKAKFTF
+239 TNAKLTF
-246 DKALVIAQKIES
+246 DKALHIAQKIES
-258 KNLITEI
+258 NNLITEI

-273 SLQKDYNKAIT
+273 SIQKDYNKAIT
-284 LLKSIIKDESHSN
+284 LLKDIIKNETQSN
-297 IPAENL
+297 IPVENL

-316 IENYSESNFYY
+316 IENYSESNYYY

-340 KIEAIDHLHKIDINE
+340 RIEAIDHLHKIDINE
-355 SKERETEQE
+355 SKEREKEQE

-379 LFIGFYIKRRKE
+379 LFIGFFMRRRKE

-410 NQNTKSSDEIQQ
+410 SQNLKNSNESQQ
-422 NSTLINT
+422 NDVLENNT
-429 DESTK
+429 EVRVTNI
-434 PSELEE
+434 LED
-440 EFESELIQNSIVTI
+440 EFETELIQNSIVTI
-454 NTANDEALH
+454 NSPSNDEVITENSD
-463 DEIHDETLHEDN
+463 DEIEEPTN
-475 SGDIGDIEETNN
+475 S
-487 TNFIIK
+487 NFIIK
-493 DATRTE
+493 DETRTE
-499 ILDKLIKLE
+499 ILEKLIKLE
-508 EKRLFLKQDFTLHNV
+508 EKKLFLKQDFTLHNV

-550 NELRINYIVIELKN
+550 NELRINYIIIELKN
-564 NAKLRSYS
+564 NSKLRSYS

-585 ESFTKYFKIATG
+585 ESFTKYFKVATG

-613 ENS
+613 ENK

>member
-95 NSNDNERLEMVFKI
+95 SSNDNERLEMVFKI

-246 DKALVIAQKIES
+246 DKALIIAQKIES

-284 LLKSIIKDESHSN
+284 LLKSIIVNESEAN

-316 IENYSESNFYY
+316 IENYSESNYYY

-364 NQKWILLGSTSFLIL
+364 HQKWILLGSTSFLIL

-402 LLKIQNFE
+402 LLKIENFE
-410 NQNTKSSDEIQQ
+410 SQNTKPADEIQQ
-422 NSTLINT
+422 NSISTPN
-429 DESTK
+429 DEITE
-434 PSELEE
+434 PAELEE
-440 EFESELIQNSIVTI
+440 EFESELIQNSIITI
-454 NTANDEALH
+454 NSTTNDEILH
-463 DEIHDETLHEDN
+463 DEILHDEILHED
-475 SGDIGDIEETNN
+475 SIGDIEETNS

-508 EKRLFLKQDFTLHNV
+508 EKKLFLKQDFTLHNV

-550 NELRINYIVIELKN
+550 NELRINYIIIELKN

>member
-1 MKVLTTISGLILL
+1 MNRLTKAYSLILL
-14 FTINFTF
+14 FTINFIF
-21 SQNKI
+21 SQIKI

-32 VKSLLYNNP
+32 VESLLYNNP

-55 KANDLVV
+55 KANDLAV

-73 LSGALAQKDS
+73 LSGALTQKDS

-95 NSNDNERLEMVFKI
+95 SATNDDKLEMIFKI

-119 DFQEALTLYEECTIL
+119 DFQEALTLYEECSTL
-134 SKKLNDISAYNYI
+134 SKNINDINAYNYI

-179 VSKLDIKLGLVK
+179 ISKLDIKLGLAK

-210 AESQKNNLKEHEIH
+210 QESQKNNLKEHEIH
-224 FLAQLGLIYIDKKEF
+224 FLAQLGLIYIDKKDF
-239 SKAKFTF
+239 PNAKLTF
-246 DKALVIAQKIES
+246 DKALFIAQKIES
-258 KNLITEI
+258 NNLITVI

-284 LLKSIIKDESHSN
+284 LLKSIIKNETQSN
-297 IPAENL
+297 IPADNL

-316 IENYSESNFYY
+316 IENFSESNYYY

-340 KIEAIDHLHKIDINE
+340 KIEAIDHLHKIDITE

-364 NQKWILLGSTSFLIL
+364 NQKWTLFGSTSFLTL
-379 LFIGFYIKRRKE
+379 LFIGFYVKRRKE
-391 GIQNQVKFEEL
+391 GMQNQVKFEEL
-402 LLKIQNFE
+402 LLKIKNFE
-410 NQNTKSSDEIQQ
+410 NQKNTDEIQQ
-422 NSTLINT
+422 NNIL
-429 DESTK
+429 
-434 PSELEE
+434 SEKHEITEPDQLEE
-440 EFESELIQNSIVTI
+440 EESETELIHNSIVTI
-454 NTANDEALH
+454 DSASDEL
-463 DEIHDETLHEDN
+463 TP
-475 SGDIGDIEETNN
+475 EELIKENN
-487 TNFIIK
+487 TIDVEEATNLNFTIK
-493 DATRTE
+493 DETRTE
-499 ILDKLIKLE
+499 ILEKLIKIE
-508 EKRLFLKQDFTLHNV
+508 EKKLFLRQDFTLHNV
-523 AKRLKTNTAY
+523 AKKLKTNTAY

-550 NELRINYIVIELKN
+550 NELRINYIIIELKN

-585 ESFTKYFKIATG
+585 ESFTKYFKVATG

-607 NQMKES
+607 NQMKEI
-613 ENS
+613 ENR

>member
-1 MKVLTTISGLILL
+1 MKPLNKIYCLVLV

-21 SQNKI
+21 CQNKI

-41 TKAKYYCHKLLKYA
+41 AKAKYYCHKLLKYA

-73 LSGALAQKDS
+73 LSGALTQKDS

-95 NSNDNERLEMVFKI
+95 NATNNEKLEMVFKI

-134 SKKLNDISAYNYI
+134 SKKLNDTNAYNYI

-167 YKENLSKKGFDN
+167 YKENLSKKGFDI
-179 VSKLDIKLGLVK
+179 VSQLDIKLGLVK
-191 TYINLNKQDSAYVF
+191 TYINLNKQDSAHVF

-224 FLAQLGLIYIDKKEF
+224 FLAQLGLIYIDKKDF
-239 SKAKFTF
+239 SNAKFTF
-246 DKALVIAQKIES
+246 DKALIIAQKIES

-273 SLQKDYNKAIT
+273 SLQKDYNKAID
-284 LLKSIIKDESHSN
+284 LLKSIIKDEAQSN

-316 IENYSESNFYY
+316 IENYSESNYY
-327 GQFIEKSKKIGEK
+327 YSQFIEKSKKIGEK
-340 KIEAIDHLHKIDINE
+340 RIEAIDHLHKIDINE
-355 SKERETEQE
+355 SKERETEQK
-364 NQKWILLGSTSFLIL
+364 NQKWILLVSTAILML
-379 LFIGFYIKRRKE
+379 LFIGFYFKRRKE

-410 NQNTKSSDEIQQ
+410 SQNTRSQEEIQQ
-422 NSTLINT
+422 NHIIANNNDQIAENET
-429 DESTK
+429 DHLE
-434 PSELEE
+434 EE
-440 EFESELIQNSIVTI
+440 EFESELVQNSIVTI
-454 NTANDEALH
+454 NTESPDELAA
-463 DEIHDETLHEDN
+463 DHENTDVEEVN
-475 SGDIGDIEETNN
+475 SS
-487 TNFIIK
+487 NFIIK

-508 EKRLFLKQDFTLHNV
+508 EKKLFLKQDFTLHNV

-564 NAKLRSYS
+564 NSKLRSYS

-613 ENS
+613 ENN

>member
-1 MKVLTTISGLILL
+1 MNRLNKMLVLILL
-14 FTINFTF
+14 FIVNFTF

-41 TKAKYYCHKLLKYA
+41 SKAKYYCHKLLKYA
-55 KANDLVV
+55 KTNDLVV

-73 LSGALAQKDS
+73 LSGALTQKDS

-95 NSNDNERLEMVFKI
+95 GAIDNEKLEMVFKI

-119 DFQEALTLYEECTIL
+119 DFQEALTLYEECVTL
-134 SKKLNDISAYNYI
+134 SKKLNDVGAYNYI
-147 SIKKGSIAYELE
+147 SIKRGSIAYELE

-167 YKENLSKKGFDN
+167 YKENLNKEGFSN

-210 AESQKNNLKEHEIH
+210 QESQKNHLKEHEIH
-224 FLAQLGLIYIDKKEF
+224 FLSQLGLIYIDKKDF
-239 SKAKFTF
+239 VNAKLTF
-246 DKALVIAQKIES
+246 DKALNIAQKIES
-258 KNLITEI
+258 NNLITET

-273 SLQKDYNKAIT
+273 SLQKDYDKAIM
-284 LLKSIIKDESHSN
+284 LLKSILSTEQTSK
-297 IPAENL
+297 IPTENL
-303 SEIYYLLAENYKS
+303 SEIYYLLAENYKF
-316 IENYSESNFYY
+316 IENFSESNYYY

-340 KIEAIDHLHKIDINE
+340 RIEAVDHLHKIDISE
-355 SKERETEQE
+355 SKEREKTQE
-364 NQKWILLGSTSFLIL
+364 HQKWILLGSTTFLIL
-379 LFIGFYIKRRKE
+379 LFIGYYMKRRKE

-402 LLKIQNFE
+402 LLKIKDFEHQNPKTADE
-410 NQNTKSSDEIQQ
+410 SQQKSILAGD
-422 NSTLINT
+422 
-429 DESTK
+429 DESTE
-434 PSELEE
+434 PDLLEE
-440 EFESELIQNSIVTI
+440 ESETEFIPSNIVTI
-454 NTANDEALH
+454 NTTSNDDLIAE
-463 DEIHDETLHEDN
+463 DESIAEHNDA
-475 SGDIGDIEETNN
+475 DIEEPTGS
-487 TNFIIK
+487 NFIIK
-493 DATRTE
+493 DETRAE

-508 EKRLFLKQDFTLHNV
+508 EKRLFLRQDFTLHNV

-550 NELRINYIVIELKN
+550 NELRINYIIIELKN

-585 ESFTKYFKIATG
+585 ESFTKYFKVATG

-613 ENS
+613 ENK

>member
-1 MKVLTTISGLILL
+1 MNALNKMCSLILF

-21 SQNKI
+21 SQSKI

-32 VKSLLYNNP
+32 VQSLIYNNP
-41 TKAKYYCHKLLKYA
+41 SKAKYYCYKLLKYA

-62 EEAKSYCFLAD
+62 EEAKTYCFLAD
-73 LSGALAQKDS
+73 LSGALTQKDS

-95 NSNDNERLEMVFKI
+95 NAIDNEKLEMVFKI

-119 DFQEALTLYEECTIL
+119 DFQEALTLYEECVIL
-134 SKKLNDISAYNYI
+134 SKKLNDINAYNYI

-210 AESQKNNLKEHEIH
+210 EESRKSNLKEHEIH
-224 FLAQLGLIYIDKKEF
+224 FLAQLGLIYIDKKDF
-239 SKAKFTF
+239 QNAKITF
-246 DKALVIAQKIES
+246 EKALIIAQEIES
-258 KNLITEI
+258 NNLITEI

-273 SLQKDYNKAIT
+273 SLQKDYDKAIT
-284 LLKSIIKDESHSN
+284 LLQSIIKDETKKD
-297 IPAENL
+297 IPAESL
-303 SEIYYLLAENYKS
+303 SEIYYLLAENYKF
-316 IENYSESNFYY
+316 IENYSESNYYY

-340 KIEAIDHLHKIDINE
+340 RIEAIDHLHKIDITE
-355 SKERETEQE
+355 SLERETEQK
-364 NQKWILLGSTSFLIL
+364 NQKWILLGVTSFLLL
-379 LFIGFYIKRRKE
+379 LFIGFFIRRRKE

-410 NQNTKSSDEIQQ
+410 NQNAKATNEIQHNNTAI
-422 NSTLINT
+422 NSNERT
-429 DESTK
+429 ES
-434 PSELEE
+434 EAFEE
-440 EFESELIQNSIVTI
+440 ESETELISNSIVTI
-454 NTANDEALH
+454 DDSVNDEVIA
-463 DEIHDETLHEDN
+463 ENIETN
-475 SGDIGDIEETNN
+475 IEEAINN
-487 TNFIIK
+487 NFIIK
-493 DATRTE
+493 DTTRAE

-508 EKRLFLKQDFTLHNV
+508 EKKLFLRQDFTLHNV

-550 NELRINYIVIELKN
+550 NELRINYIIIELKN

-585 ESFTKYFKIATG
+585 ESFTKYFKVATG

>member
-1 MKVLTTISGLILL
+1 MNVLNKMCSLILF

-21 SQNKI
+21 SQSKI

-32 VKSLLYNNP
+32 VQSLLYNNP
-41 TKAKYYCHKLLKYA
+41 SKAKYYCYKLLKYA

-62 EEAKSYCFLAD
+62 EEAKTYCFLAD
-73 LSGALAQKDS
+73 LSGALTQKDS

-95 NSNDNERLEMVFKI
+95 NAIDNEKLEMVFKI

-119 DFQEALTLYEECTIL
+119 DFQEALTLYEECVIL
-134 SKKLNDISAYNYI
+134 SKKLNDINAYNYI

-210 AESQKNNLKEHEIH
+210 EESRKSNLKEHEIH
-224 FLAQLGLIYIDKKEF
+224 FLAQLGLIYIDKKDF
-239 SKAKFTF
+239 QNAKITF
-246 DKALVIAQKIES
+246 EKALIIAQEIES
-258 KNLITEI
+258 NNLITEI

-284 LLKSIIKDESHSN
+284 LLQSIIKDKTKKD
-297 IPAENL
+297 IPAESL
-303 SEIYYLLAENYKS
+303 SEIYYLLAENYKF
-316 IENYSESNFYY
+316 IENYSESNYYY

-340 KIEAIDHLHKIDINE
+340 RIEAIDHLHKIDISE
-355 SKERETEQE
+355 SKERETEQK
-364 NQKWILLGSTSFLIL
+364 NQKWILLGVTSFLIL

-410 NQNTKSSDEIQQ
+410 NQNTKAINEIQHNNTAI
-422 NSTLINT
+422 NSNERT
-429 DESTK
+429 ESEAFEE
-434 PSELEE
+434 ELET
-440 EFESELIQNSIVTI
+440 ELISNSIVTI
-454 NTANDEALH
+454 DDSVNDEVTA
-463 DEIHDETLHEDN
+463 ENIETN
-475 SGDIGDIEETNN
+475 IEEAINN
-487 TNFIIK
+487 NFIIK
-493 DATRTE
+493 DTTRTE

-508 EKRLFLKQDFTLHNV
+508 EKKLFLRQDFTLHNV

-550 NELRINYIVIELKN
+550 NELRINYIIIELKN

-585 ESFTKYFKIATG
+585 ESFTKYFKVATG

-607 NQMKES
+607 NQMKEI

>member
-1 MKVLTTISGLILL
+1 MNMNVLNKMCSLILF

-21 SQNKI
+21 SQSKI

-32 VKSLLYNNP
+32 VQSLLYNNP
-41 TKAKYYCHKLLKYA
+41 SKAKYYCYKLLKYA

-62 EEAKSYCFLAD
+62 EEAKTYCFLAD
-73 LSGALAQKDS
+73 LSGALTQKDS

-95 NSNDNERLEMVFKI
+95 NAIDNEKLEMVFKI

-119 DFQEALTLYEECTIL
+119 DFQEALTLYEECVIL
-134 SKKLNDISAYNYI
+134 SKKLNDINAYNYI

-210 AESQKNNLKEHEIH
+210 EESRKSNLKEHEIH
-224 FLAQLGLIYIDKKEF
+224 FLAQLGLIYIDKKDF
-239 SKAKFTF
+239 QNAKITLE
-246 DKALVIAQKIES
+246 KALIIAQEIES
-258 KNLITEI
+258 NNLITEI

-273 SLQKDYNKAIT
+273 SLQKDYDKAIT
-284 LLKSIIKDESHSN
+284 LLQSIIKDKTKKD
-297 IPAENL
+297 IPAESL
-303 SEIYYLLAENYKS
+303 SEIYYLLAENYKF
-316 IENYSESNFYY
+316 IENYSESNYYY

-340 KIEAIDHLHKIDINE
+340 RIEAIDHLHKIDISE
-355 SKERETEQE
+355 SKERETEQK
-364 NQKWILLGSTSFLIL
+364 NQKWILLGVTSFLIL

-410 NQNTKSSDEIQQ
+410 NQNTKAINEIQHNNTAI
-422 NSTLINT
+422 NSNERT
-429 DESTK
+429 ESEAFEE
-434 PSELEE
+434 ELET
-440 EFESELIQNSIVTI
+440 ELISNSIVTI
-454 NTANDEALH
+454 DDSVNDEVTA
-463 DEIHDETLHEDN
+463 ENIETN
-475 SGDIGDIEETNN
+475 IEEAINN
-487 TNFIIK
+487 NFIIK
-493 DATRTE
+493 DTTRTE

-508 EKRLFLKQDFTLHNV
+508 EKKLFLRQDFTLHNV

-550 NELRINYIVIELKN
+550 NELRINYIIIELKN

-585 ESFTKYFKIATG
+585 ESFTKYFKVATG

-607 NQMKES
+607 NQMKEI

>member
-1 MKVLTTISGLILL
+1 MNVLNKMCSLILF

-21 SQNKI
+21 SQSKI

-32 VKSLLYNNP
+32 VQSLLYNNP
-41 TKAKYYCHKLLKYA
+41 SKAKYYCYKLLKYA

-62 EEAKSYCFLAD
+62 EEAKTYCFLAD
-73 LSGALAQKDS
+73 LSGALTQKDS

-95 NSNDNERLEMVFKI
+95 NAIDNEKLEMVFKI

-119 DFQEALTLYEECTIL
+119 DFQEALTLYEECVIL
-134 SKKLNDISAYNYI
+134 SKKLNDINAYNYI

-210 AESQKNNLKEHEIH
+210 EESRKSNLKEHEIH
-224 FLAQLGLIYIDKKEF
+224 FLAQLGLIYIDKKDF
-239 SKAKFTF
+239 QNAKITLE
-246 DKALVIAQKIES
+246 KALIIAQEIES
-258 KNLITEI
+258 NNLITEI

-273 SLQKDYNKAIT
+273 SLQKDYDKAIT
-284 LLKSIIKDESHSN
+284 LLQSIIKDKTKKD
-297 IPAENL
+297 IPAESL
-303 SEIYYLLAENYKS
+303 SEIYYLLAENYKF
-316 IENYSESNFYY
+316 IENYSESNYYY

-340 KIEAIDHLHKIDINE
+340 RIEAIDHLHKIDISE
-355 SKERETEQE
+355 SKERETEQK
-364 NQKWILLGSTSFLIL
+364 NQKWILLGVTSFLIL

-410 NQNTKSSDEIQQ
+410 NQNTKAINEIQHNNTAI
-422 NSTLINT
+422 NSNERT
-429 DESTK
+429 ESEAFEE
-434 PSELEE
+434 ELET
-440 EFESELIQNSIVTI
+440 ELISNSIVTI
-454 NTANDEALH
+454 DDSVNDEVTA
-463 DEIHDETLHEDN
+463 ENIETN
-475 SGDIGDIEETNN
+475 IEEAINN
-487 TNFIIK
+487 NFIIK
-493 DATRTE
+493 DTTRTE

-508 EKRLFLKQDFTLHNV
+508 EKKLFLRQDFTLHNV

-550 NELRINYIVIELKN
+550 NELRINYIIIELKN

-585 ESFTKYFKIATG
+585 ESFTKYFKVATG

-607 NQMKES
+607 NQMKEI

>member
-1 MKVLTTISGLILL
+1 MNALNKMCSLILF

-21 SQNKI
+21 SQSKI

-32 VKSLLYNNP
+32 VQSLIYNNP
-41 TKAKYYCHKLLKYA
+41 SKAKYYCYKLLKYA

-62 EEAKSYCFLAD
+62 EEAKTYCFLAD
-73 LSGALAQKDS
+73 LSGALTQKDS

-95 NSNDNERLEMVFKI
+95 NAIDNEKLEMVFKI

-119 DFQEALTLYEECTIL
+119 DFQEALTLYEECVIL
-134 SKKLNDISAYNYI
+134 SKKLNDINAYNYI

-210 AESQKNNLKEHEIH
+210 EESRKSNLKEHEIH
-224 FLAQLGLIYIDKKEF
+224 FLAQLGLIYIDKKDF
-239 SKAKFTF
+239 QNAKITF
-246 DKALVIAQKIES
+246 EKALIIAQEIES
-258 KNLITEI
+258 NNLITEI

-273 SLQKDYNKAIT
+273 SLQKDYDKAIT
-284 LLKSIIKDESHSN
+284 LLQSIIKDETKKD
-297 IPAENL
+297 IPAESL
-303 SEIYYLLAENYKS
+303 SEIYYLLAENYKF
-316 IENYSESNFYY
+316 IENYSESNYYY

-340 KIEAIDHLHKIDINE
+340 RIEAIDHLHKIDITE
-355 SKERETEQE
+355 SLERETEQK
-364 NQKWILLGSTSFLIL
+364 NQKWILLGVTSFLLL
-379 LFIGFYIKRRKE
+379 LFIGFFIRRRKE

-410 NQNTKSSDEIQQ
+410 NQNAKATNEIQH
-422 NSTLINT
+422 NNTAINNNERT
-429 DESTK
+429 ES
-434 PSELEE
+434 EAFEE
-440 EFESELIQNSIVTI
+440 ESETELISNSIVTI
-454 NTANDEALH
+454 DDSVNDEVIA
-463 DEIHDETLHEDN
+463 ENIETN
-475 SGDIGDIEETNN
+475 IEEAINN
-487 TNFIIK
+487 NFIIK
-493 DATRTE
+493 DTTRAE

-508 EKRLFLKQDFTLHNV
+508 EKKLFLRQDFTLHNV

-550 NELRINYIVIELKN
+550 NELRINYIIIELKN

-585 ESFTKYFKIATG
+585 ESFTKYFKVATG

>member
-1 MKVLTTISGLILL
+1 MNPLYKIYSLIFL
-14 FTINFTF
+14 FTINYTF
-21 SQNKI
+21 CQNKI
-26 ETYKDS
+26 ETYQDS
-32 VKSLLYNNP
+32 VKTLLYNNP

-73 LSGALAQKDS
+73 LSGALNQKDS

-95 NSNDNERLEMVFKI
+95 NSVDSEKLEMVFKI

-134 SKKLNDISAYNYI
+134 SNKLNDINAYNYI

-159 RYQEALKI
+159 RYQDALKI

-224 FLAQLGLIYIDKKEF
+224 FLAQLGLIYIDKKDF
-239 SKAKFTF
+239 SNAKFTL
-246 DKALVIAQKIES
+246 DKALIIAQKIES
-258 KNLITEI
+258 SNLITEI

-284 LLKSIIKDESHSN
+284 ILKSLIKNETQSN

-316 IENYSESNFYY
+316 IQNYSESNFYY

-340 KIEAIDHLHKIDINE
+340 RIEAIDHLHKIDINE
-355 SKERETEQE
+355 SKVRETEQK

-379 LFIGFYIKRRKE
+379 LFIGFYIRRRKE
-391 GIQNQVKFEEL
+391 GKQNQVKFEEL

-410 NQNTKSSDEIQQ
+410 NQNTKSPEEIQQ
-422 NSTLINT
+422 NPIVTNT
-429 DESTK
+429 DELTEAIQLE
-434 PSELEE
+434 ELEE

-454 NTANDEALH
+454 DAPASD
-463 DEIHDETLHEDN
+463 
-475 SGDIGDIEETNN
+475 DIISENIGADIEETSNG
-487 TNFIIK
+487 NFIIK

-508 EKRLFLKQDFTLHNV
+508 EKKLFLKQDFTLHNV

-613 ENS
+613 GNS

>member
-1 MKVLTTISGLILL
+1 MNALLKTCSLILF
-14 FTINFTF
+14 FTLNFGF

-41 TKAKYYCHKLLKYA
+41 TKAKYYSHKLLKYA
-55 KANDLVV
+55 KANDLVI
-62 EEAKSYCFLAD
+62 EEAKTYCFLAD
-73 LSGALAQKDS
+73 LSGALTQKDS

-95 NSNDNERLEMVFKI
+95 KDIDNEKFEMVFKI

-119 DFQEALTLYEECTIL
+119 DFQEALTLYEECVTL
-134 SKKLNDISAYNYI
+134 SKKLNDNVAYNYI

-167 YKENLSKKGFDN
+167 YKENLSKKGFDD

-210 AESQKNNLKEHEIH
+210 EESQKSNLKEHEIH
-224 FLAQLGLIYIDKKEF
+224 FLAQLGLIYIDKKDF
-239 SKAKFTF
+239 TNAKLTL
-246 DKALVIAQKIES
+246 DKALIIAQKIES
-258 KNLITEI
+258 NNLITEI

-284 LLKSIIKDESHSN
+284 LLKSIIQTEKQSN
-297 IPAENL
+297 SIPAENL
-303 SEIYYLLAENYKS
+303 SEIYYLLAENYKF
-316 IENYSESNFYY
+316 IENYSESNYYY

-340 KIEAIDHLHKIDINE
+340 RIEAIDHLHKIDITE
-355 SKERETEQE
+355 SLERETEQK
-364 NQKWILLGSTSFLIL
+364 NQKWILLGVTGFLLL
-379 LFIGFYIKRRKE
+379 LFIGFFLRRRKE
-391 GIQNQVKFEEL
+391 GIQNQIKFEEL

-410 NQNTKSSDEIQQ
+410 NQNAKVSDEPQQ
-422 NSTLINT
+422 NDPS
-429 DESTK
+429 DAESNE
-434 PSELEE
+434 SEVFEE
-440 EFESELIQNSIVTI
+440 EPEPELIQNSIVTI
-454 NTANDEALH
+454 NSPSNDELIIEN
-463 DEIHDETLHEDN
+463 DGIDIDN
-475 SGDIGDIEETNN
+475 EEPINS
-487 TNFIIK
+487 NFIIK
-493 DATRTE
+493 DETRAE

-508 EKRLFLKQDFTLHNV
+508 EKKLFLRQDFTLHNV

-550 NELRINYIVIELKN
+550 NELRINYIIIELKN

-572 INAIAEEI
+572 INAIGEEI

-585 ESFTKYFKIATG
+585 ESFTKYFKVATG

>member
-1 MKVLTTISGLILL
+1 MCSLILF

-21 SQNKI
+21 SQSKI

-32 VKSLLYNNP
+32 VQSLLYNNP
-41 TKAKYYCHKLLKYA
+41 SKAKYYCYKLLKYA

-62 EEAKSYCFLAD
+62 EEAKTYCFLAD
-73 LSGALAQKDS
+73 LSGALTQKDS

-95 NSNDNERLEMVFKI
+95 NAIDNEKLEMVFKI

-119 DFQEALTLYEECTIL
+119 DFQEALTLYEECVIL
-134 SKKLNDISAYNYI
+134 SKKLNDINAYNYI

-210 AESQKNNLKEHEIH
+210 EESRKSNLKEHEIH
-224 FLAQLGLIYIDKKEF
+224 FLAQLGLIYIDKKDF
-239 SKAKFTF
+239 QNAKITF
-246 DKALVIAQKIES
+246 EKALIIAQEIES
-258 KNLITEI
+258 NNLITEI

-273 SLQKDYNKAIT
+273 SLQKDYDKAIT
-284 LLKSIIKDESHSN
+284 LLQSIIKDKTKKD
-297 IPAENL
+297 IPAESL
-303 SEIYYLLAENYKS
+303 SEIYYLLAENYKF
-316 IENYSESNFYY
+316 IENYSESNYYY

-340 KIEAIDHLHKIDINE
+340 RIEAIDHLHKIDISE
-355 SKERETEQE
+355 SKERETEQK
-364 NQKWILLGSTSFLIL
+364 NQKWILLGVTSFLIL

-410 NQNTKSSDEIQQ
+410 NQNTKAINEIQHNNTAI
-422 NSTLINT
+422 NSN
-429 DESTK
+429 ERTK
-434 PSELEE
+434 SEAFEEELET
-440 EFESELIQNSIVTI
+440 ELISNSIVTI
-454 NTANDEALH
+454 DDSVNDEVTA
-463 DEIHDETLHEDN
+463 ENIETN
-475 SGDIGDIEETNN
+475 IEEAINN
-487 TNFIIK
+487 NFIIK
-493 DATRTE
+493 DTTRTE

-508 EKRLFLKQDFTLHNV
+508 EKKLFLRQDFTLHNV

-550 NELRINYIVIELKN
+550 NELRINYIIIELKN

-585 ESFTKYFKIATG
+585 ESFTKYFKVATG

-607 NQMKES
+607 NQMKEI
-613 ENS
+613 ENSEFFCNLLNFK

>member
-1 MKVLTTISGLILL
+1 MCSLILF

-21 SQNKI
+21 SQSKI

-32 VKSLLYNNP
+32 VQSLLYNNP
-41 TKAKYYCHKLLKYA
+41 SKAKYYCYKLLKYA

-62 EEAKSYCFLAD
+62 EEAKTYCFLAD
-73 LSGALAQKDS
+73 LSGALTQKDS

-95 NSNDNERLEMVFKI
+95 NAIDNEKLEMVFKI

-119 DFQEALTLYEECTIL
+119 DFQEALTLYEECVIL
-134 SKKLNDISAYNYI
+134 SKKLNDINAYNYI

-210 AESQKNNLKEHEIH
+210 EESRKSNLKEHEIH
-224 FLAQLGLIYIDKKEF
+224 FLAQLGLIYIDKKDF
-239 SKAKFTF
+239 QNAKITF
-246 DKALVIAQKIES
+246 EKALIIAQEIES
-258 KNLITEI
+258 NNLITEI

-273 SLQKDYNKAIT
+273 SLQKDYDKAIT
-284 LLKSIIKDESHSN
+284 LLQSIIKDKTKKD
-297 IPAENL
+297 IPAESL
-303 SEIYYLLAENYKS
+303 SEIYYLLAENYKF
-316 IENYSESNFYY
+316 IENYSESNYYY

-340 KIEAIDHLHKIDINE
+340 RIEAIDHLHKIDISE
-355 SKERETEQE
+355 SKERETEQK
-364 NQKWILLGSTSFLIL
+364 NQKWILLGVTSFLIL

-410 NQNTKSSDEIQQ
+410 NQNTKAINEIQHNNTAI
-422 NSTLINT
+422 NSNERN
-429 DESTK
+429 ESK
-434 PSELEE
+434 AFEEELET
-440 EFESELIQNSIVTI
+440 ELISNSIVTI
-454 NTANDEALH
+454 DDSVNDEVTA
-463 DEIHDETLHEDN
+463 ENIETN
-475 SGDIGDIEETNN
+475 IEEAINN
-487 TNFIIK
+487 NFIIK
-493 DATRTE
+493 DTTRTE

-508 EKRLFLKQDFTLHNV
+508 EKKLFLRQDFTLHNV

-550 NELRINYIVIELKN
+550 NELRINYIIIELKN

-585 ESFTKYFKIATG
+585 ESFTKYFKVATG

-607 NQMKES
+607 NQMKEI

>member
-1 MKVLTTISGLILL
+1 MNALNKLCSLILFL
-14 FTINFTF
+14 TINFTF
-21 SQNKI
+21 SQSKI

-32 VKSLLYNNP
+32 VQSLLYNNP
-41 TKAKYYCHKLLKYA
+41 SKAKYYCYKLLKYA

-62 EEAKSYCFLAD
+62 EEAKTYCFLAD
-73 LSGALAQKDS
+73 LSGALTQKDS

-95 NSNDNERLEMVFKI
+95 NAIDNEKLEMVFKI

-119 DFQEALTLYEECTIL
+119 DFQEALTLYEECVIL
-134 SKKLNDISAYNYI
+134 SKKLNDINAYNYI

-210 AESQKNNLKEHEIH
+210 EESRKSNLKEHEIH
-224 FLAQLGLIYIDKKEF
+224 FLAQLGLIYIDKKDF
-239 SKAKFTF
+239 QNAKITF
-246 DKALVIAQKIES
+246 EKALIIAQEIES
-258 KNLITEI
+258 NNLITEI

-273 SLQKDYNKAIT
+273 SLQKDYDKAIT
-284 LLKSIIKDESHSN
+284 LLQSIIKDKTKKD
-297 IPAENL
+297 IPAESL
-303 SEIYYLLAENYKS
+303 SEIYYLLAENYKF
-316 IENYSESNFYY
+316 IENYSESNYYY

-340 KIEAIDHLHKIDINE
+340 RIEAIDHLHKIDISE
-355 SKERETEQE
+355 SKERETEQK
-364 NQKWILLGSTSFLIL
+364 NQKWILLGVTSFLIL

-410 NQNTKSSDEIQQ
+410 NQNAKAINEIQHNNTTI
-422 NSTLINT
+422 NSNERT
-429 DESTK
+429 ESEAFEE
-434 PSELEE
+434 ELET
-440 EFESELIQNSIVTI
+440 ELISNSIVTI
-454 NTANDEALH
+454 DDSVNDEGTA
-463 DEIHDETLHEDN
+463 ENIETN
-475 SGDIGDIEETNN
+475 IEEAINN
-487 TNFIIK
+487 NFIIK
-493 DATRTE
+493 DTTRTE

-508 EKRLFLKQDFTLHNV
+508 EKKLFLRQDFTLHNV

-550 NELRINYIVIELKN
+550 NELRINYIIIELKN

-585 ESFTKYFKIATG
+585 ESFTKYFKVATG

-607 NQMKES
+607 NQMREI